1 MLLVIISSML
11 LLIVIILAVRLY
23 VLKRELRH
31 VKENLINTR
40 NEDNNQQVTIT
51 LVDRDLVDMSVELN
65 HNLDYQKQLK
75 LEAEQAK
82 QQMKQSI
89 SDIAHDLRTPITVV
103 KGNLQMLANDPTLSP
118 QSKEYL
124 TISLNKTETLKG
136 MVDEFFELAVL
147 ESDTAPIELGKV
159 DLTRVLVE
167 FMVENEAVIRERELI
182 PELRLPERSVYAM
195 ADEQLLMRMLSNL
208 LNNVVKY
215 AKDSFVVSLEEKVKE
230 NTKDNVKDAAK
241 DKDSGKENSGNV
253 IITISNSVD
262 PTKPFDV
269 ERLFDRTYRG
279 EKARTGQGAGLGLYI
294 VKLLAQKQN
303 VKVEANITEGRLNI
317 QMIFAGV
324 NKL

>member
-1 MLLVIISSML
+1 MILSIISIIL
-11 LLIVIILAVRLY
+11 LLIVMILAGRLY
-23 VLKRELRH
+23 VLKRELRNI
-31 VKENLINTR
+31 KTGLIDTR
-40 NEDNNQQVTIT
+40 NEDNNQQISVT
-51 LVDRDLVDMSVELN
+51 LVDQDLVDMSVELN

-103 KGNLQMLANDPTLSP
+103 KGNLQMLANDPTLSA

-136 MVDEFFELAVL
+136 MVDEFFDLAVL
-147 ESDTAPIELGKV
+147 ESDTAPMELDKV

-167 FMVENEAVIRERELI
+167 FMVENEAVIREKELM
-182 PELRLPERSVYAM
+182 PELRLPEKSVYAM
-195 ADEQLLMRMLSNL
+195 ANEQLLMRMLSNL

-215 AKDSFVVSLEEKVKE
+215 ARDSFVVSLEEKTVEKIKE
-230 NTKDNVKDAAK
+230 NAK
-241 DKDSGKENSGNV
+241 ENDSGKEDFENV
-253 IITISNSVD
+253 IITISNRVD

-303 VKVEANITEGRLNI
+303 VKVEANITDGWLNI